1 MLGANTEE
9 LPNSNESIG
18 RGHNFG
24 PVIEVRIQGT
34 KYLSVPVVVSFM
46 VAFLQLDHFNLYH
59 LKKIIKQKIIRLK

>member
-24 PVIEVRIQGT
+24 PHPRYEILKCSRGGFFYGCLFAIGSLQFVPFEKNNKT
-34 KYLSVPVVVSFM
+34 KNNKTQVKLV
-46 VAFLQLDHFNLYH
+46 
-59 LKKIIKQKIIRLK
+59 